1 MRLLSL
7 MLLLIAAILQTG
19 CASTQRFEHPYS
31 GVGSS
36 QETATIRIVRSP
48 IVGAIAA
55 ALVRDGDVPIGL
67 LGAGDEIFWKR
78 EPGFVAVLCGWRIDG
93 SDKLNHAIIFPVQG
107 GKTYT
112 IRLSVGGGAFLT
124 PLNFAQEQIAFEERS
139 AKGGLSLPTVGISA
153 DWKAELERLNGKK

>member
-7 MLLLIAAILQTG
+7 SLLLIAAILQTG

-31 GVGSS
+31 GIGSS
-36 QETATIRIVRSP
+36 QETATIKIVRPP
-48 IVGAIAA
+48 IVGAIGA
-55 ALVRDGDVPIGL
+55 ALVRDGDVAIGL

-78 EPGFVAVLCGWRIDG
+78 EPGFVAVLCGSRRDG
-93 SDKLNHAIIFPVQG
+93 LDLLYHAIIFPVQG

-124 PLNFAQEQIAFEERS
+124 PLDFAQEQIAFEERVG
-139 AKGGLSLPTVGISA
+139 KGGFGPPAEVISA
-153 DWKAELERLNGKK
+153 DWKAELARLKGKK